1 MAAVLAFYGR
11 DLVAQARRI
20 GHDRVVQRFWLGIAL
35 AFLPAALVGFLLR
48 NAIKAVLFTPLVVGV
63 ALLIGGAIF
72 LLIERRPRAAQV
84 TALEGIGL
92 RTALL
97 IGVAQMT
104 ALVPGVSRSGASM
117 VGGLLLGLDRRTAT
131 AFSFYLALPTLGTA
145 TLFDLLLALREG
157 AVTGAH
163 LPLFGVGALVSF
175 VVAWLSIAWL
185 LRYVSRHTFR
195 LFGYYRMA
203 AGAAI
208 IALVLFTD
216 LFGGLGM
223 AEVLIR
229 RLASLEE
236 YRAVE
241 QVERAAWSIDDAR
254 DLVPLHVLITAQK
267 NGGLVAGASI
277 RTAR

>member
-1 MAAVLAFYGR
+1 MDFIYAVVLGIVEGITEFLPISSTGHLLVASAFLNFPTAALAVPDPKAFRDTFSIFIQIGAVAAVFAFYGR

-48 NAIKAVLFTPLVVGV
+48 NVIKAVLFTPLVVGV

-72 LLIERRPRAAQV
+72 LLIERRPRAAHI

-92 RTALL
+92 REALL

-104 ALVPGVSRSGASM
+104 ALIPGVSRSGASI
-117 VGGLLLGLDRRTAT
+117 VGSLLLGLDRRTAT

-163 LPLFGVGALVSF
+163 LPLFGVGALTSF
-175 VVAWLSIAWL
+175 GVAWLSIAWL

-195 LFGYYRMA
+195 LFGYYRVA

-216 LFGGLGM
+216 L
-223 AEVLIR
+223 
-229 RLASLEE
+229 LA
-236 YRAVE
+236 
-241 QVERAAWSIDDAR
+241 
-254 DLVPLHVLITAQK
+254 
-267 NGGLVAGASI
+267 G
-277 RTAR
+277 